1 MLIKQPPNYF
11 QLGLRH
17 SLGEMERYLF
27 DMQYCNAI
35 KKTNIPTA
43 SDSVSHL
50 RTLLGELERYLPLA
64 QVAFSATL
72 CMYWYLV
79 LKFELGRKGKEGI
92 NINLPDCRKYP
103 NFIATGKLLNVPFKI
118 SGIDFV
124 TDCPWK
130 LLQNGMAGGWGGWH
144 RLFEQVANFLSTSQS
159 QSLSG
164 ETSNYITST
173 HILLHFMFMMITW
186 WWPSDRPPIWW

>member
-1 MLIKQPPNYF
+1 M
-11 QLGLRH
+11 
-17 SLGEMERYLF
+17 SLPGWSE
-27 DMQYCNAI
+27 
-35 KKTNIPTA
+35 K
-43 SDSVSHL
+43 V

-79 LKFELGRKGKEGI
+79 LEFELGRKGKEGI
-92 NINLPDCRKYP
+92 NINLPDCRKCP
-103 NFIATGKLLNVPFKI
+103 NFIATRKLLNVPFKI

-130 LLQNGMAGGWGGWH
+130 LLQNGKGGLG
-144 RLFEQVANFLSTSQS
+144 RLTWTFQTSSKLFKHFPKSLSVSTSE
-159 QSLSG
+159 G

-186 WWPSDRPPIWW
+186 WWPSERPPIWW